1 MSPRTVSLMGILA
14 LGCVATAAYAAPVT
28 LTCKQDGG
36 DQTLQLVFDEDA
48 KTAVAGDDPMSDAT
62 FSDNLITWGELD
74 VKVTGWEFHKSYS
87 LNRDTGVLDLQG
99 ALKADSAEQWA
110 RLHQTFNCTVSK
122 KLF

>member
-1 MSPRTVSLMGILA
+1 MPRPILCLYAIA
-14 LGCVATAAYAAPVT
+14 LGCVTTAAYAAPVT

-48 KTAVAGDDPMSDAT
+48 KTAQAGDDPQSDAT
-62 FSDNLITWGELD
+62 FTDSLITWGELD
-74 VKVTGWEFHKSYS
+74 VKVTGWEFHKNYS

-110 RLHQTFNCTVSK
+110 RLHQTFNCAVSK